1 MNDRRRL
8 RSVFNKIDNDKDKYN
23 VHLKDYLITI
33 CPQRTEKTKSI
44 FYPFSDERTFKKKV
58 SIINAIVNRRFLKRN
73 YMKRPEQKIVFYN
86 FIENSLNKN
95 LIHTH
100 SLFRIPRILIHKLK
114 EIFDYLI
121 SVVRNK
127 FEFSIRIDHRP
138 DVAIR
143 YMTKK
148 FSENNDRYFVC

>member
-1 MNDRRRL
+1 
-8 RSVFNKIDNDKDKYN
+8 
-23 VHLKDYLITI
+23 
-33 CPQRTEKTKSI
+33 
-44 FYPFSDERTFKKKV
+44 
-58 SIINAIVNRRFLKRN
+58 
-73 YMKRPEQKIVFYN
+73 MKRPEQKIVFYN